1 MEGNALPK
9 KKKSRKKKSEAVEG
23 GITDMVEFLSAHL
36 EMTEIVSGVREKTEK
51 RSKLKLEDFS
61 AIDDYLIKKKKLK
74 TAQDKIDYLNNMDP
88 DSFDKELQRLD
99 VTTMRDLNAVIDAFQ
114 KMPDIG
120 SSFAA
125 DLKESGVLERMTVSL
140 PKAAKGLERSAV
152 FPGIPAT
159 QFQALAEQLRT
170 MMPPIRDLN
179 LISQSLANLPSPFL
193 ANELNQ
199 QMQALFAPASELAK
213 QLSTI
218 ASPMSEMAKQI
229 NAATSP
235 MSEMA
240 KQINA
245 AFTPS
250 SEMAKQISAINE
262 SFAQIQ
268 RQLAPLQPIALALK
282 GFRGSTRSRIFHR
295 SFCPYVRR
303 IDRANLVYFDSAEEA
318 NEAGHSPCKFCQPV

>member
-1 MEGNALPK
+1 
-9 KKKSRKKKSEAVEG
+9 
-23 GITDMVEFLSAHL
+23 
-36 EMTEIVSGVREKTEK
+36 
-51 RSKLKLEDFS
+51 
-61 AIDDYLIKKKKLK
+61 
-74 TAQDKIDYLNNMDP
+74 
-88 DSFDKELQRLD
+88 
-99 VTTMRDLNAVIDAFQ
+99 
-114 KMPDIG
+114 
-120 SSFAA
+120 
-125 DLKESGVLERMTVSL
+125 
-140 PKAAKGLERSAV
+140 V

-218 ASPMSEMAKQI
+218 ASPMSEMAKQINAATSPMSEMAKQI